1 MDKEL
6 FKKEILNNAIRWY
19 DFKKDSNL
27 LYVREDIEEI
37 EYSTEKF
44 DTIIIKDYIN
54 QIENVRRFLK
64 PDGIMLLLVNNKN
77 GLANAGKTPTYS
89 KAEIE
94 KYLKKLKIKDYKFYY
109 PLPNY
114 EQANTIFSDDYLP
127 DRNHPKLIN
136 NVFYDE
142 DSQIKYNEIE
152 AIVAVTAEEKFVDYT
167 NSYIVEIGKRSPI
180 KFVSY
185 NNSRKDE
192 YRLVTKVY
200 EDKVVKEA
208 VNDKAKQHIEQI
220 KKNTESLAKAGFNML
235 DRYEDGKIISKYME
249 GKTLYE
255 EVIDTLLSEGEY
267 PAYNLIGKW
276 FRYISDRCEKLDTT
290 YIDLVLENCFV
301 KDGEYFFFDQ
311 EWAMED
317 VPLEFV
323 LYRTINNIYTYN
335 SWIQGMFKKECFWK
349 YFHLEDKLELMKEY
363 EKKLQEKVVNQELIQ
378 AYDEEYR
385 EKYKNVIDF
394 EDYIKE
400 NFIQKILKKLRN

>member
-6 FKKEILNNAIRWY
+6 FKKEIADNGIKWY
-19 DFKKDSNL
+19 DFKKDSSIL
-27 LYVREDIEEI
+27 DLRENIV
-37 EYSTEKF
+37 EYSEKNF
-44 DTIIIKDYIN
+44 DYIIIKDHME
-54 QIENVRRFLK
+54 QIENVQKYLK
-64 PDGIMLLLVNNKN
+64 PDGVILFLVNNKY
-77 GLANAGKTPTYS
+77 GLANSSKANTYTE
-89 KAEIE
+89 AEIE
-94 KYLKKLKIKDYKFYY
+94 RTLRKLKIKDYKFYY

-142 DSQIKYNEIE
+142 DSEVKYNEIE
-152 AIVAVTAEEKFVDYT
+152 EIVTVTAEDKFIDYT
-167 NSYIVEIGKRSPI
+167 NSYIVEIGSRSPI

-200 EDKVVKEA
+200 DNKVVKEA

-220 KKNTESLAKAGFNML
+220 KENTENLTKAGFNML

-255 EVIDTLLSEGEY
+255 EVIDTLFYEGEY
-267 PAYNLIGKW
+267 PAYNVIGKW
-276 FRYISDRCEKLDTT
+276 FRYILDRCEKLDIT

-311 EWAMED
+311 EWEMKD

-335 SWIQGMFKKECFWK
+335 SWIQGMFKKERFFK
-349 YFHLEDKLELMKEY
+349 YFHLEEKLDIMREC
-363 EKKLQEKVVNQELIQ
+363 EKKLQEQVVNQELIN
-378 AYDEEYR
+378 AYDEQYR
-385 EKYKNVIDF
+385 EKYKNVVPF

-400 NFIQKILKKLRN
+400 NFIQKILKKLKK